1 MLNDDQKARLRDR
14 GVLHLPGFLL
24 EAAFRPVRERVER
37 VMLDEGHFDG
47 TDWIVPAERP
57 KWPNGGFAGKRIKK
71 AKELRLLDTEDLR
84 ATIQDLLDG
93 EDLFTFMDRPQ
104 PLFTLNNADEWFL
117 PSTIWHVDL
126 PRFAGCD
133 EPVAE
138 GGVAPTVDS
147 VIEVVADESTDP
159 EPDILG
165 AGADREQEGRQ
176 EPETG
181 PESGPERS
189 VPRAQAGTPVFPCG
203 DPATPVDGTAG
214 PEPCPPL
221 GGGGGAI
228 ASGSPGRT
236 RTCDQSVNSR
246 SLYQLSY
253 RGTDRKS
260 TRLNSSHSSVSRMP
274 SSA

>member
-14 GVLHLPGFLL
+14 GALHLPGFLP
-24 EAAFRPVRERVER
+24 EEAFRPVRERVER

-117 PSTIWHVDL
+117 PSTIWHIDL

-133 EPVAE
+133 EPGYQMFTFLAPVQPRCGGTLVVA
-138 GGVAPTVDS
+138 GSHRVGNPSTGVLRSKRVKGVLKRYDTFADLLSTKSKNRERLLETSETVDG
-147 VIEVVADESTDP
+147 VEVQVVEFTGEPGDVWLMDMRLLHTLAPNPSPAPRLMVTQRYVRESAWQL
-159 EPDILG
+159 LG
-165 AGADREQEGRQ
+165 EL
-176 EPETG
+176 
-181 PESGPERS
+181 S
-189 VPRAQAGTPVFPCG
+189 
-203 DPATPVDGTAG
+203 
-214 PEPCPPL
+214 
-221 GGGGGAI
+221 
-228 ASGSPGRT
+228 RT
-236 RTCDQSVNSR
+236 E
-246 SLYQLSY
+246 
-253 RGTDRKS
+253 
-260 TRLNSSHSSVSRMP
+260 
-274 SSA
+274 AAA

>member
-14 GVLHLPGFLL
+14 GVLYLPGFLPG
-24 EAAFRPVRERVER
+24 AAFRPVRERVER

-126 PRFAGCD
+126 PWFAGCD
-133 EPVAE
+133 EPGYQMFTFLAPVQPRCGGTLAVA
-138 GGVAPTVDS
+138 GSHRVGNPSTGVLRSKRVKGVLKRYDTFADLLSAKSKNRERLLETSETVDG
-147 VIEVVADESTDP
+147 VEVQVVEFTGEPGDVWLMDMRLLHTLAPNPSPAPRLMVTQRYVRESAGQL
-159 EPDILG
+159 LG
-165 AGADREQEGRQ
+165 EL
-176 EPETG
+176 
-181 PESGPERS
+181 S
-189 VPRAQAGTPVFPCG
+189 
-203 DPATPVDGTAG
+203 
-214 PEPCPPL
+214 
-221 GGGGGAI
+221 
-228 ASGSPGRT
+228 RT
-236 RTCDQSVNSR
+236 E
-246 SLYQLSY
+246 
-253 RGTDRKS
+253 
-260 TRLNSSHSSVSRMP
+260 
-274 SSA
+274 AAA